1 MDDLMATQLA
11 DWVVEQNQR
20 VQEVVWEFLEGDD
33 DALELLGELL
43 GKRTRVVIRREEP
56 LSHMVLRSLP
66 ASHEELKA
74 MAVAFHP
81 SKRPEAA
88 LRQFLR
94 RAEKEGKIHYDERT
108 GIYSHA

>member
-20 VQEVVWEFLEGDD
+20 VQEVVWNYLEGEE
-33 DALELLGELL
+33 DALETLGLLL
-43 GKRTRVVIRREEP
+43 GKRTRTVIKREEP
-56 LSHMVLRSLP
+56 LSHMIARSLP

-74 MAVAFHP
+74 MAVQYHP

-94 RAEKEGKIHYDERT
+94 RAIKEGKIHYDERT
-108 GIYSHA
+108 GIYSHS